1 MNFEV
6 SNKKQ
11 DESGRIL
18 NLDVKISNNDF
29 LLINLY
35 NFNKEEFEQV
45 NILSTLYNHL
55 DNITGLNCKNKYLE
69 EILIYLSIY
78 HSKYM
83 VEIKG
88 WKTNL

>member
-88 WKTNL
+88 

>member
-69 EILIYLSIY
+69 EILIYFSI
-78 HSKYM
+78 
-83 VEIKG
+83 
-88 WKTNL
+88 

>member
-29 LLINLY
+29 LLIHLY
-35 NFNKEEFEQV
+35 NVNKEEFEQV
-45 NILSTLYNHL
+45 NILSTLYNLL

-88 WKTNL
+88 

>member
-35 NFNKEEFEQV
+35 NVNKEEFEQV
-45 NILSTLYNHL
+45 NILSTLYNLL

-69 EILIYLSIY
+69 EILIYFSIY

-83 VEIKG
+83 LEIKG
-88 WKTNL
+88 

>member
-1 MNFEV
+1 MRSRFGFIGDMNFEV

-35 NFNKEEFEQV
+35 NVNKEEFEQV
-45 NILSTLYNHL
+45 NILSTLYNLL

-69 EILIYLSIY
+69 EILIYFSI
-78 HSKYM
+78 
-83 VEIKG
+83 
-88 WKTNL
+88 

>member
-29 LLINLY
+29 FLINLY
-35 NFNKEEFEQV
+35 NVNKEEFEQV
-45 NILSTLYNHL
+45 NILSTLYNLL
-55 DNITGLNCKNKYLE
+55 DNITGLNC
-69 EILIYLSIY
+69 
-78 HSKYM
+78 
-83 VEIKG
+83 
-88 WKTNL
+88 

>member
-35 NFNKEEFEQV
+35 NVNKEEFEQV
-45 NILSTLYNHL
+45 NILSTLYNLL

-69 EILIYLSIY
+69 EILIYFSI
-78 HSKYM
+78 
-83 VEIKG
+83 
-88 WKTNL
+88 

>member
-35 NFNKEEFEQV
+35 NVNKEEFEQV
-45 NILSTLYNHL
+45 NILSTLYNLL
-55 DNITGLNCKNKYLE
+55 DNITGLTC
-69 EILIYLSIY
+69 
-78 HSKYM
+78 
-83 VEIKG
+83 
-88 WKTNL
+88 

>member
-35 NFNKEEFEQV
+35 NVNKEEFEQV
-45 NILSTLYNHL
+45 NILSTLYNLL
-55 DNITGLNCKNKYLE
+55 DNITGLNCKNKDLE
-69 EILIYLSIY
+69 EILIYFSI
-78 HSKYM
+78 
-83 VEIKG
+83 
-88 WKTNL
+88 

>member
-35 NFNKEEFEQV
+35 NVNKEEFEQV
-45 NILSTLYNHL
+45 NILSTLYNLL
-55 DNITGLNCKNKYLE
+55 DNINGLNCKNKYLE
-69 EILIYLSIY
+69 EILIYFSI
-78 HSKYM
+78 
-83 VEIKG
+83 
-88 WKTNL
+88 

>member
-35 NFNKEEFEQV
+35 NVNKEEFEQV
-45 NILSTLYNHL
+45 NILSTLYNLL

-88 WKTNL
+88 

>member
-29 LLINLY
+29 FLINLY
-35 NFNKEEFEQV
+35 NVNKEEFEQV
-45 NILSTLYNHL
+45 NILSTLYNLL
-55 DNITGLNCKNKYLE
+55 DNITGLNCKNKDLE
-69 EILIYLSIY
+69 EILIYFSI
-78 HSKYM
+78 
-83 VEIKG
+83 
-88 WKTNL
+88 